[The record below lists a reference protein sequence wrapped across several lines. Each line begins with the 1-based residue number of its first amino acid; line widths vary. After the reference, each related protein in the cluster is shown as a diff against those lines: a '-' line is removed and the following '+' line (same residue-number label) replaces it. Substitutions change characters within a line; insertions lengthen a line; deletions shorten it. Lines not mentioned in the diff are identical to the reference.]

1 MALSMSILASSYN
14 IAAISPQ
21 LGIIRQL
28 FRPGPVYMDLL
39 ATSVLIGAMV
49 AAVVGGPMADRFGRL
64 RILLFDLLTF
74 ILGGVIGALSW
85 NMWALLASRVV
96 VGLGVGLDYV
106 VVFVYASE
114 IFRRGSAPSRMML
127 IMFFANFGIIIAYF
141 SGFLFDMVGA
151 GLSWRLELAS
161 GVVVAAIPIWLRA
174 RLPESY
180 AWLQAEHRPVRDV
193 VRRVMEMG
201 RGLFKVY
208 SIPWFLYQ
216 IGDQGLAV
224 YMPYLLSSDLHVTFT
239 DGAGYSVIVKAFT
252 IPASFAAIVLVR
264 RLGMLRLQFI
274 GFIARG
280 ASLLMLSIFILAS
293 LHMDLAFVIL
303 LALAFFFGAMGP
315 DKTTVIRPTGW
326 SDTQTRGAFQ
336 GISEA
341 SGRLGGI
348 LGVLA
353 FAVAPDV
360 LPGSGFL
367 LISFTCLAG
376 GVVTVLIGRA
386 KASSLA
392 SVDPR

>member
-1 MALSMSILASSYN
+1 MSGSPYNTQGRAIVALSMSILASSYN

-114 IFRRGSAPSRMML
+114 IFRRGGSAPSRMML

-141 SGFLFDMVGA
+141 SGFLFDMVGGA

-201 RGLFKVY
+201 GRGGLFKVY

-303 LALAFFFGAMGP
+303 LALAFFFGGHGP
-315 DKTTVIRPTGW
+315 GQDNRDKAYWLV
-326 SDTQTRGAFQ
+326 
-336 GISEA
+336 
-341 SGRLGGI
+341 
-348 LGVLA
+348 
-353 FAVAPDV
+353 
-360 LPGSGFL
+360 
-367 LISFTCLAG
+367 
-376 GVVTVLIGRA
+376 
-386 KASSLA
+386 
-392 SVDPR
+392 